1 MLEIRPEGGKTAFEP
16 GAVVDVHIQWELE
29 QSADSLELRLVC
41 NTAGKGD
48 QDLGIAQTWDFAG
61 PSTRGEENVSITLPE
76 APYSFSGKLIS
87 CIWAWELIAFPSND
101 STRLE
106 FTLAPGAK
114 EILLTSTSAEQAEA
128 ESGLV

>member
-1 MLEIRPEGGKTAFEP
+1 MLEIRPQNGQTAFEP
-16 GAVVDVHIQWELE
+16 GAVVDVQIEWQLE
-29 QSADSLELRLVC
+29 QPADSLELRLVC

-48 QDLGIAQTWDFAG
+48 LDLEVAQTWDFAG
-61 PSTRGEENVSITLPE
+61 PTTSGKEDVSITLPA

-87 CIWAWELIAFPSND
+87 CIWAWELIVFPSND

-114 EILLTSTSAEQAEA
+114 EIQLTPAPDEA
-128 ESGLV
+128 QKIGADLV